1 MPTLLRRYHI
11 KPGHWEEFMAMWLP
25 ITVIRQRFGFTIEF
39 AYEDREQNIF
49 TWAISHP
56 GDLDEV
62 SARYYADPERVTYQ
76 SIKDHIER
84 VDVRPVQPVS
94 WLPPVGSPVAR
105 VEGV

>member
-56 GDLDEV
+56 DNLDEV
-62 SARYYADPERVTYQ
+62 SARYYSDPERVTYQ
-76 SIKDHIER
+76 PIKDHIER

-94 WLPPVGSPVAR
+94 WLSTTGSPA
-105 VEGV
+105 GQSAD

>member
-1 MPTLLRRYHI
+1 MPILLRRYHI
-11 KPGHWEEFMAMWLP
+11 KPGHWDEFMAMWLP
-25 ITVIRQRFGFTIEF
+25 ITVIRQRFGFKIEF

-56 GDLDEV
+56 GDLDEA

-76 SIKDHIER
+76 PIKDHIER

-94 WLPPVGSPVAR
+94 WLSPVGSPVAR